1 MRQLPLCLG
10 LVLGVL
16 APAYAQAPSVS
27 GVFPAG
33 GQAGST
39 VECSLTGANLA
50 DAQAVLVS
58 GAGVQVEKAAGGTA
72 TNCPIKLRLDPAAE
86 VGVREIRVVT
96 KQGASNAAR
105 IWVGRYPAVVEK
117 EPNDT
122 AKQVQPLAA
131 TPVTVDGRLEKA
143 TDQDRFSF
151 DAAAGETWVF
161 SATAAGYEADT
172 DAYLTLYDARG
183 RTLRFAM
190 DSFGRDPRLVHQ
202 FTKAGRY
209 SIEIRDTLFRGGPGF
224 TYRLTVGKLPVIS
237 RWTPMAVERGRSVAV
252 SLTGVNLGERQVQ
265 VAAPA
270 DRTRDRV
277 RIAPSVGLG
286 PVGPLELPV
295 EEGPVTAEQE
305 PNDAPKTG
313 SAATLPLRAAGW
325 IDRQGDRDVYPFTA
339 AEKQV
344 LVLDVLAR
352 RIGSR
357 LDSVVRVLNAQGKE
371 LANNDDGVGRDARL
385 TFTAPAAGTYF
396 AEVRSLSGR
405 GGDDRFYLLR
415 VTEPTVPDFSLSVT
429 PDNPVAP
436 ANAAGVITVTAQRA
450 GYTGEIA
457 LRLEGLPAGVTA
469 SPATLRAGQNSA
481 VLTLAAPA
489 GAAFAYSPLRV
500 IGIASVNGKPV
511 ERIAQPQ
518 ESYQPPLAM
527 PNQKQVRA
535 TELLLTTVG
544 PEPPYTLTV
553 QPGAREVK
561 AGQKLELT
569 VQVQRKPMYKEAV
582 AVTVLGLPANVAASA
597 LTVNGDKT
605 EGKITLT
612 ANGNAVLGPGMLVVQ
627 GNAKN
632 ILVAAPALPLNVLSA
647 K

>member
-1 MRQLPLCLG
+1 MRRSLLIAGLALG
-10 LVLGVL
+10 FLT
-16 APAYAQAPSVS
+16 PAHAQAPSVN
-27 GVFPAG
+27 GIFPAG
-33 GQAGST
+33 GQAGKT

-50 DAQAVLVS
+50 DVQSVVVS
-58 GAGVQVEKAAGGTA
+58 GAGVTVEKAAGGSATA
-72 TNCPIKLRLDPAAE
+72 CPVKLHLDASAE
-86 VGVREIRVVT
+86 VGAREIRVVT

-105 IWVGRYPAVVEK
+105 IWVGRYPSVLEK
-117 EPNDT
+117 EPNDSL
-122 AKQVQPLAA
+122 KEVQPLTG

-143 TDQDRFSF
+143 TDQDRFAF

-161 SATAAGYEADT
+161 SAEAAGYASDT

-190 DSFGRDPRLVHQ
+190 DSFGRDPRLVYK
-202 FTKAGRY
+202 FTQPGRY

-224 TYRLTVGKLPVIS
+224 TYRLTVGKLPVVT
-237 RWTPMAVERGRSVAV
+237 RWTPVALQRGRKVAV
-252 SLTGVNLGERQVQ
+252 TLTGVNLAEQQVQ
-265 VAAPA
+265 VAVPD
-270 DRTRDRV
+270 DRSRERV
-277 RIAPSVGLG
+277 RIAPTVALG
-286 PVGPLELPV
+286 PSGPLDLPI
-295 EEGPVTAEQE
+295 EEGPVTSEQE
-305 PNDAPKTG
+305 PNDTPR
-313 SAATLPLRAAGW
+313 AADVPVPVRAAGW
-325 IDRQGDRDVYPFTA
+325 IDHAGDRDVFPFKA

-357 LDSVVRVLNAQGKE
+357 LDSVLRVLDVQGKE

-405 GGDDRFYLLR
+405 GGDDRFYVLR
-415 VTEPTVPDFSLSVT
+415 VTEPAVPDFTLAVT

-436 ANAAGVITVTAQRA
+436 AGAAGVLTVTAQRA

-469 SPATLRAGQNSA
+469 SPAALRAGQNSA
-481 VLTLAAPA
+481 LLTLAAPA
-489 GAAFAYSPLRV
+489 GAAFAFSPLRV
-500 IGIASVNGKPV
+500 IGTATINGKPV
-511 ERIAQPQ
+511 ERVATPQ
-518 ESYQPPLAM
+518 ESYQPPLAQ
-527 PNQKQVRA
+527 PTQKQNRP
-535 TELLLTTVG
+535 TELLLTAVG
-544 PEPPYTLTV
+544 PAPPYTLTL
-553 QPGAREVK
+553 PAGPREVK
-561 AGQKLELT
+561 AGDKLELT

-582 AVTVLGLPANVAASA
+582 AVTVLGLPANVTASA
-597 LTVNGDKT
+597 LTINGDKT

-612 ANGNAVLGPGMLVVQ
+612 TNGKTAPGPGMIVLQ

-632 ILVAAPALPLNVLSA
+632 VLVAAPAVPLTVLPA